1 MHADPACSA
10 ALWISW
16 RIDKDHLMVMAF
28 VCPSPAK
35 ELIIILGDR
44 YDHVLRRHRRGRLLL
59 LRLSFNGQYM
69 GLDHIQSRLNVGAL
83 LDWFELLRDF
93 KGTSRDRVLSPLSSL
108 SLNFEDKVKRML
120 SNGDLSR

>member
-1 MHADPACSA
+1 
-10 ALWISW
+10 
-16 RIDKDHLMVMAF
+16 MVMAF